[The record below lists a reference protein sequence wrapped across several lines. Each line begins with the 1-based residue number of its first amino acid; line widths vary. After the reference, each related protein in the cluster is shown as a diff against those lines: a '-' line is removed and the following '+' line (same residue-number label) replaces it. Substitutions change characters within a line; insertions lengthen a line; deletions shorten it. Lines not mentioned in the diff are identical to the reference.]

1 MLLSFKLVE
10 DRAGL
15 LLLLLLGVLPKRKKV
30 KTSMERWDKK
40 NLRSSIITGEEV
52 DEIFLNFLLE
62 LSSSCCLQSL
72 VQTKLKKQ
80 NKEISTTETPLQSL
94 LFSDNVHT

>member
-1 MLLSFKLVE
+1 
-10 DRAGL
+10 
-15 LLLLLLGVLPKRKKV
+15 
-30 KTSMERWDKK
+30 MERWDKE
-40 NLRSSIITGEEV
+40 NLQSSIITGEEV

-80 NKEISTTETPLQSL
+80 NKEISTTGTPLQSL